1 MRQGEIWW
9 VRIPFTGGHEQA
21 GERPALIVQSD
32 AAIAALPTVLV
43 VPFTSVLATLRFPGT
58 LLIQPTPQNGLLV
71 PSVAL
76 VFQMRVLD
84 KRYCLRRMG
93 ERDMA
98 TLSQIWALLDNL
110 LGR

>member
-1 MRQGEIWW
+1 VSWQ
-9 VRIPFTGGHEQA
+9 
-21 GERPALIVQSD
+21 
-32 AAIAALPTVLV
+32 
-43 VPFTSVLATLRFPGT
+43 TLRFPGT

-76 VFQMRVLD
+76 VFQMRVLN
-84 KRYCLRRMG
+84 KRYCLRRTG
-93 ERDMA
+93 ELDVA

>member
-1 MRQGEIWW
+1 MNRQAS
-9 VRIPFTGGHEQA
+9 VPPLSFKATLPSLPFQPCWLCPS
-21 GERPALIVQSD
+21 RVSWQ
-32 AAIAALPTVLV
+32 
-43 VPFTSVLATLRFPGT
+43 TLRFPGT

-93 ERDMA
+93 ERDVA